1 MKINNATELSDF
13 INARYAKLV
22 PLVQQLPPYGSMP
35 ITISNKVSGWVTHQA
50 LPYVKQVEGVLLEP
64 EAVHIVQNSDN
75 FDFITHK
82 LNQIAENLQ
91 GTGCLRGWRN
101 EQIDVIGEG
110 QLLATIERAA
120 TRALG
125 LLTQAVHLNAWS
137 PDGRMWVARRSDTKQ
152 NNPGMW
158 DTLVG
163 GLVSAG
169 ESPESSLLRESYE
182 EAGLSE
188 NDLKHRKALDLS
200 VRLHRRLPEGYQVE
214 DLYVCDCVL
223 DNNVQPKNMDG
234 EVSKIKLLDTDTI
247 IDMLEQDLFT
257 YEAELSILEGLKQ
270 YALK

>member
-1 MKINNATELSDF
+1 MKINNTSELSNF
-13 INARYAKLV
+13 ITKRYARLV
-22 PLVQQLPPYGSMP
+22 PLVQQLPPEGSMP
-35 ITISNKVSGWVTHQA
+35 ITISNRVSGWVTPQA
-50 LPYVKQVEGVLLEP
+50 LPHVKQIDAVLVEP
-64 EAVHIVQNSDN
+64 EAVHIAQNSDN
-75 FDFITHK
+75 FDFVSQK
-82 LNQIAENLQ
+82 LDEIAQNLK

-137 PDGRMWVARRSDTKQ
+137 ADGRMWIARRSATKQ
-152 NNPGMW
+152 NNPGLW

-169 ESPESSLLRESYE
+169 ESPKSSLIRESYE
-182 EAGLSE
+182 EAGLGES
-188 NDLKHRKALDLS
+188 DLQNMGDLNLS
-200 VRLHRRLPEGYQVE
+200 VRVHRRLPEGYQVE

-223 DNNVQPKNMDG
+223 DNNVVPKNMDG
-234 EVSKIKLLDTDTI
+234 EVSEIKLLDTDVI
-247 IDMLEQDLFT
+247 INMLEQDLFT

-270 YALK
+270 LVSK